1 MSHYI
6 SHKICH
12 WNRHQIWQCTRFF
25 TKFGEEFGD
34 LLNSSKNL
42 VTNCSPNTLEF
53 LPLLIVGI
61 CWVINKISI
70 WNYDWRLWEF
80 SGTWKFP
87 GSWTFSIP
95 WNFPGPGNFQNP
107 WKILGFWIFPG
118 PLENSLWVLIS
129 AQTGCD
135 VLIPVACV
143 IAIVHVDN
151 YK

>member
-1 MSHYI
+1 MHPCRSWPPVLCQTKKSGVKNVWKFVPLRGGGIGRLMANTILNFHFDY
-6 SHKICH
+6 
-12 WNRHQIWQCTRFF
+12 RHP
-25 TKFGEEFGD
+25 
-34 LLNSSKNL
+34 S
-42 VTNCSPNTLEF
+42 
-53 LPLLIVGI
+53 LIVGI
-61 CWVINKISI
+61 CWVINQISI

-129 AQTGCD
+129 AQTGYD